1 MSPPATRSRRHAY
14 AGADDVIDV
23 SLIHTSD
30 LSPARGDAG
39 LRAWP
44 AVAIGAAFYARLGW
58 ECWRGPLSVRV
69 GARLVPTPDEEV
81 MALRLPR
88 TPTPLDLSLP
98 LAVSWRLGD
107 VW

>member
-1 MSPPATRSRRHAY
+1 MQDCEL
-14 AGADDVIDV
+14 G
-23 SLIHTSD
+23 L
-30 LSPARGDAG
+30 LSPSD
-39 LRAWP
+39 
-44 AVAIGAAFYARLGW
+44 AAFYARLGW